1 MTRRPFKLVRIARAG
16 GHASILV
23 FFITFLAFP
32 FYWMLMTT
40 FKTTIDLH
48 DVSKNPFLFNEP
60 PTLEHLA
67 VLFQDTQYLQWL
79 INTGVVGIAV
89 VLITLV
95 LAVPA
100 GYALARMTGPWAQ
113 TLGIAIF
120 LTYLV
125 PPTILFIPFARIIAT
140 LGLQDSLWSL
150 VLVYPSFTV
159 PFCTWLLMGFFKAIP
174 RDLEDAAM
182 IDGLSRLGAFLK
194 VVMPISLAGVL
205 TAVYLRVH
213 AGDTGIRLRRHL
225 HHLRIELHRQRRRAD
240 LPGAR
245 RRLFLGLDDGRL
257 LDRKRSHRNH
267 LQSLRRPLR
276 GRLYG
281 GGGEIGW
288 WHMSGASVSDQER
301 ELHEVNGCLEL
312 LFTLRSEF
320 AQWLGEVR
328 DGSAREA
335 LENVLGH
342 IEALE
347 REYRTRRDELREQQ
361 ATRP

>member
-1 MTRRPFKLVRIARAG
+1 MRRRPFSPNRIARAG
-16 GHASILV
+16 GHAGILV
-23 FFITFLAFP
+23 FFMTFLAFP

-48 DVSKNPFLFNEP
+48 DVGKNPFLFNEP
-60 PTLEHLA
+60 PTLEHLH

-79 INTGVVGIAV
+79 INTGAVGMGV

-159 PFCTWLLMGFFKAIP
+159 PFSTWLLMGFFKAIP

-182 IDGLSRLGAFLK
+182 IDGLSRFGAFVK
-194 VVMPISLAGVL
+194 VVMPISLAGIL
-205 TAVYLRVH
+205 TAIIFAFTLVTQEFVYGVTFITSASSYTVSVGVPTFLVR
-213 AGDTGIRLRRHL
+213 GDVYFWGSMM
-225 HHLRIELHRQRRRAD
+225 
-240 LPGAR
+240 GAC
-245 RRLFLGLDDGRL
+245 L
-257 LDRKRSHRNH
+257 
-267 LQSLRRPLR
+267 
-276 GRLYG
+276 
-281 GGGEIGW
+281 I
-288 WHMSGASVSDQER
+288 ASVPIAIIYNVFVDR
-301 ELHEVNGCLEL
+301 FVAG
-312 LFTLRSEF
+312 FTVG
-320 AQWLGEVR
+320 AVK
-328 DGSAREA
+328 
-335 LENVLGH
+335 
-342 IEALE
+342 
-347 REYRTRRDELREQQ
+347 
-361 ATRP
+361 